1 MSDLESNTSHDDP
14 KGAVS
19 QFDIEQLP
27 ESFKK
32 FLKDNDIDPGIY
44 TVTQLPR
51 YIRTNTNIPTTKR
64 PTLQDLKDQFGT
76 DQVFSVPGV
85 PDFFSVQLSET
96 TKRLSDIPA
105 YKEHKVFGIDISSGI
120 AVLAL
125 GLDKDDQ
132 VLDLCCAPGAKLC
145 MISNI
150 LGREGLGTAT
160 GVDLA
165 GHRLAT
171 CRSLLKKYKVGEKV
185 RLFEADGTLFSV
197 PPPSRLGNKII
208 HQDEEG
214 ERHKRQKVEFKP
226 FWASRM
232 LRYETAVNSK
242 ALYDKVLVDAECTHD
257 GSISHILKYEKWGW
271 DAFEKNFMDPN
282 RISTIVE
289 LQRNL
294 MAQGWKMLKNGGTM
308 VYSTCSLSI
317 RQNED
322 NVAWFLGKFPE
333 AKLTKIPDF
342 GIPPAT
348 IKQQHIDTELQQQIE
363 EFCLRF
369 DPMTSRTSGF
379 FVARFTKENATS

>member
-14 KGAVS
+14 KEAVS

-208 HQDEEG
+208 HQEEEG
-214 ERHKRQKVEFKP
+214 ERHKRQKVEIKP